1 MKITI
6 FGLEGTG
13 KSSTA
18 KKLAEDFGYE
28 YKSTGAM
35 MREMAKNEGITIEE
49 FNTNRLNKIKETGD
63 ASADREIDNHVKKY
77 GSENDNFVFE
87 SRLAWHLIPDS
98 FKINLVCSDEIRAGR
113 VEVRDGILKEV
124 AMENNRR
131 RQAEN
136 KEVFETIYGIKNYP
150 PESNEFDLI
159 IDTEVLSLDKVVQ
172 EIQKNL
178 NIVI

>member
-1 MKITI
+1 
-6 FGLEGTG
+6 
-13 KSSTA
+13 
-18 KKLAEDFGYE
+18 
-28 YKSTGAM
+28 
-35 MREMAKNEGITIEE
+35 
-49 FNTNRLNKIKETGD
+49 
-63 ASADREIDNHVKKY
+63 
-77 GSENDNFVFE
+77 
-87 SRLAWHLIPDS
+87 
-98 FKINLVCSDEIRAGR
+98 
-113 VEVRDGILKEV
+113 VRDGILKEV